1 MRFKQIQQRF
11 GTAVRNN
18 PYVYIAVCLFV
29 STLLLKLFMEI
40 AESAIVE
47 NELHLL
53 DAAIIHAIQ
62 PFVSPGRTQI
72 IMLVTDSGSAK
83 FYISVFA
90 LFGVYWLCRRK
101 WTKLFIFT
109 VCLGGAGVL
118 NMLLKGLF
126 ARARPDIF
134 PIIVETG
141 FSFPSGH
148 AMGALC
154 FYGLTAFFIG
164 LRLRK
169 RRRKYAL
176 YLSAALWIAC
186 IGVSRIYLGAHYPSD
201 ILAGYAAGSTWLFFC
216 ISLYYLLIAK
226 KNVSRS
232 T

>member
-1 MRFKQIQQRF
+1 MRFKQLQQRF
-11 GTAVRNN
+11 CAAAQNN
-18 PYVYIAVCLFV
+18 PYVYIAVCLFA
-29 STLLLKLFMEI
+29 SALLLNFFMEI

-47 NELHLL
+47 NELHVL
-53 DAAIIHAIQ
+53 DAAIIRLVQQFI
-62 PFVSPGRTQI
+62 SPDRTQLI
-72 IMLVTDSGSAK
+72 LLVTDSGSAK
-83 FYISVFA
+83 FYICVFA
-90 LFGVYWLCRRK
+90 LFGIYWLWRRK

-118 NMLLKGLF
+118 NLLLKGLF
-126 ARARPDIF
+126 ERARPDIL
-134 PIIVETG
+134 PVIVETG

-186 IGVSRIYLGAHYPSD
+186 IGASRIYLGAHYPSD
-201 ILAGYAAGSTWLFFC
+201 ILAGYAAGSAWLFFC
-216 ISLYYLLIAK
+216 ISLYYLFTAK
-226 KNVSRS
+226 KNIFP
-232 T
+232 